1 LIKLFSKKFKIDLF
15 YIFDIVMLCNND
27 INFHINKYLDYYDV
41 IMIRK
46 SYKKKNNFNILNIH
60 DCVRF
65 INNSN
70 EKINI
75 NKNDIYKIKLN
86 YNFNIINTNIDIK
99 KINTI
104 ILNYTSILKP
114 VYSNSKNM
122 IYDNSNYWIYNNIE
136 LHYQNIYDIIIK
148 YQILNIQSDIILF
161 TKLLKY
167 FDNIKLKIEIEIDN
181 IYIYSNNIY
190 NGYLSAYVQMLEK
203 YIYNKEV
210 VKVKNLYIDNKSCDN
225 FKKFNYL
232 TISDYY
238 NN

>member
-1 LIKLFSKKFKIDLF
+1 KKFKIDLF

>member
-1 LIKLFSKKFKIDLF
+1 
-15 YIFDIVMLCNND
+15 MLYNND
-27 INFHINKYLDYYDV
+27 INFHINKFLDYYDV
-41 IMIRK
+41 IMVRK
-46 SYKKKNNFNILNIH
+46 SYKKNNNFNILNIH

-70 EKINI
+70 VKINI
-75 NKNDIYKIKLN
+75 KKNDIYKIKLN

-167 FDNIKLKIEIEIDN
+167 FDNIKLKIEIELDN

-203 YIYNKEV
+203 YIYSKEV
-210 VKVKNLYIDNKSCDN
+210 LKVKNLYIDNKSCDN

>member
-1 LIKLFSKKFKIDLF
+1 
-15 YIFDIVMLCNND
+15 MLCNND